1 MFKFQLMDN
10 IKMSA
15 NTSLF
20 FDFSTIPAIGAKRK
34 DFFARLVNGSRVF
47 DVLAHLPS
55 GILQRRYV
63 HDLTSKDQDCLVTFH
78 FQVNAHHPNARRGIP
93 YRISGMLTDS
103 ETPVDLLFFNPY
115 KSFLERA
122 AKQNDTIIVSG
133 KLSLSKYKGAEQYQ
147 IIHPD
152 HMGAVDSLG
161 NWVGIERV
169 YPLTAGLTQGI
180 VRTAVD
186 SICSTLMDAPEWLSA
201 ETLRDFKLPTW
212 KGAFLAVHYPQTDND
227 LHPMAPGRQR
237 LAYDELFAKQ
247 IAQHYYHALSIRHA
261 KTPILPYTSALLQQ
275 FLATLPFKPTGDQ
288 ERAIHDIA
296 RDLTQETP
304 MHRLLQGDVGSGKTL
319 VALGAAMIA
328 IENGFQ
334 VAILAP
340 TDILARQHLTTIR
353 SFVQG
358 LGIRVELLTGREKG
372 AARARILNDLQC
384 HTIHIM
390 VGTHALFQADVIYAK
405 LGLAVID
412 EQHRFGVKQ
421 RLELTQKAN
430 QLHVLSMTATPIP
443 RTLLL
448 AHYGEMA
455 VSLLKEKPPGRKE
468 IETRTIN
475 LDRLE
480 DVLTFVANVISRG
493 EKVFWVCPLVEES
506 EKLDLAAA
514 TDRYSDLAKH
524 FGDVVVLTHGR
535 QKADEKQNAMQR
547 FAKEDA
553 MVLVSTTVIEV
564 GVDVPEATVM
574 IIECAERFGLAQLHQ
589 LRGRIGR
596 GELKGTCLLL
606 FGDKISFVARQRLQ
620 MMKKTTDGFELAEAD
635 LRLRGG
641 GDTLGVRQ
649 SGLPMFRFAD
659 MASED
664 PDVYQHYQYLYEHAN
679 DEAKELLRYDPHL
692 TTERGMA
699 VQFLLR
705 LFNLDEAEQLK
716 RAG

>member
-1 MFKFQLMDN
+1 MDN
-10 IKMSA
+10 LKMNT

-20 FDFSTIPAIGAKRK
+20 FDLATVPSIGAKRK
-34 DFFARLVNGSRVF
+34 DFFTRLVDGTRVF

-55 GILQRRYV
+55 SILQRAYV
-63 HDLTSKDQDCLVTFH
+63 QDLTHKDQDRLVTFH

-93 YRISGMLTDS
+93 YRISGMLRGS
-103 ETPVDLLFFNPY
+103 QIAIDLLFFNPY

-122 AKQNDTIIVSG
+122 ARQNDMIIVSG
-133 KLSLSKYKGAEQYQ
+133 KLSLSKHKGAEPYQ
-147 IIHPD
+147 IVHPD
-152 HMGAVDSLG
+152 HMGTLDSLD
-161 NWVGIERV
+161 NWIGVERI
-169 YPLTAGLTQGI
+169 YPLTAGLTQGL
-180 VRTAVD
+180 VRTALN
-186 SICSTLMDAPEWLSA
+186 SICATLTDAPEWLSS
-201 ETLRDFKLPTW
+201 ETLHDFQLPSW
-212 KGAFLAVHYPQTDND
+212 KEAFLAVHNPQTDND
-227 LHPMAPGRQR
+227 LQPMASSRQR

-247 IAQHYYHALSIRHA
+247 VAQHYYHALSIRHA
-261 KTPILPYTSALLQQ
+261 KTPILLHTSALLQQ
-275 FLATLPFKPTGDQ
+275 FLAILPFKPTGDQ
-288 ERAIHDIA
+288 MRAIHDIA
-296 RDLTQETP
+296 HDLTQSIP

-340 TDILARQHLTTIR
+340 TDILARQHLATIR
-353 SFVQG
+353 HFVQG
-358 LGIRVELLTGREKG
+358 LGIAVELLTGREKG
-372 AARARILNDLQC
+372 AARARILNDLQH
-384 HTIHIM
+384 HTIHII
-390 VGTHALFQADVIYAK
+390 VGTHALFQADVVYAK

-468 IETRTIN
+468 IETRTIS

-480 DVLTFVANVISRG
+480 DVLAYVENVISRG

-524 FGDVVVLTHGR
+524 FGDAVVLTHGR
-535 QKADEKQNAMQR
+535 QKADEKESAMQR
-547 FAKEDA
+547 FAKGDA
-553 MVLVSTTVIEV
+553 TVLVSTTVIEV

-596 GELKGTCLLL
+596 GELNGTCLLL
-606 FGDKISFVARQRLQ
+606 FSDKISFVARQRLQ

-649 SGLPMFRFAD
+649 SGLPTFRFAD
-659 MASED
+659 MTSED
-664 PDVYQHYQYLYEHAN
+664 PDIYQYYQYLYEQAN
-679 DEAKELLRYDPHL
+679 DEAKALLREDPHL